1 MRKLL
6 VILFILSSM
15 VIIGE
20 PYKVTVK
27 PKAKVSQK
35 YTKENSVQIE
45 KAVKEKIKYLSRK
58 EILNEIFDINFN
70 GKEEDIVILAM
81 LRGIM
86 NVAMRNSEFEI
97 KEIEYISETEANV
110 KLKVKY
116 PDIDKD
122 ENRIFKKAEE
132 NFKKKTGLTIEQV
145 QMIESE
151 KEKPVRLILN
161 YEDTQKNKQKY
172 KTTVEYDNLFGIN
185 DNIYLSYR
193 GDMGKLAKNKK
204 HKDDYTESYS
214 AGYSFPFKSWTF
226 GLSYNKSREKN
237 QY

>member
-6 VILFILSSM
+6 VILLVLSSM

-70 GKEEDIVILAM
+70 GTEEDTVILAM

-151 KEKPVRLILN
+151 KEKMKYVMESVKIILQTFEEEVSKARRTLDTEIKISVEKKQN
-161 YEDTQKNKQKY
+161 KWIVLEDVFEFMEKI
-172 KTTVEYDNLFGIN
+172 YD
-185 DNIYLSYR
+185 
-193 GDMGKLAKNKK
+193 
-204 HKDDYTESYS
+204 
-214 AGYSFPFKSWTF
+214 
-226 GLSYNKSREKN
+226 
-237 QY
+237 

>member
-6 VILFILSSM
+6 VILLILSST

-70 GKEEDIVILAM
+70 GTEEDTVILAM

-151 KEKPVRLILN
+151 KEKMKYVMESVKIILHTFEEEVSKARRTLDTEIKISVEKKQN
-161 YEDTQKNKQKY
+161 KWIVLEDVFEFMEKI
-172 KTTVEYDNLFGIN
+172 YD
-185 DNIYLSYR
+185 
-193 GDMGKLAKNKK
+193 
-204 HKDDYTESYS
+204 
-214 AGYSFPFKSWTF
+214 
-226 GLSYNKSREKN
+226 
-237 QY
+237 

>member
-70 GKEEDIVILAM
+70 GTEEDTVILAM

-151 KEKPVRLILN
+151 KEKMKYVMESVKIILQTFEEEVSKARRTLDTEIEIPAEKIEN
-161 YEDTQKNKQKY
+161 NWIVLEDVFEFMEKI
-172 KTTVEYDNLFGIN
+172 YD
-185 DNIYLSYR
+185 
-193 GDMGKLAKNKK
+193 
-204 HKDDYTESYS
+204 
-214 AGYSFPFKSWTF
+214 
-226 GLSYNKSREKN
+226 
-237 QY
+237 

>member
-70 GKEEDIVILAM
+70 GTEEDTVILAM

-86 NVAMRNSEFEI
+86 NVAMRNSEYEI

-151 KEKPVRLILN
+151 KEKMKYVMESVKIILQTFEEEVSKARRTLDTEIKISVEKKQN
-161 YEDTQKNKQKY
+161 KWIVLEDVFEFMEKI
-172 KTTVEYDNLFGIN
+172 YD
-185 DNIYLSYR
+185 
-193 GDMGKLAKNKK
+193 
-204 HKDDYTESYS
+204 
-214 AGYSFPFKSWTF
+214 
-226 GLSYNKSREKN
+226 
-237 QY
+237 

>member
-70 GKEEDIVILAM
+70 GTEEDTVILAM

-151 KEKPVRLILN
+151 KEKMKYVMESVKIILQTFEEEVSKARRTLDAEIKISVEKKQN
-161 YEDTQKNKQKY
+161 KWIVLEDVFEFMEKI
-172 KTTVEYDNLFGIN
+172 YD
-185 DNIYLSYR
+185 
-193 GDMGKLAKNKK
+193 
-204 HKDDYTESYS
+204 
-214 AGYSFPFKSWTF
+214 
-226 GLSYNKSREKN
+226 
-237 QY
+237 

>member
-6 VILFILSSM
+6 VILLILSSM

-58 EILNEIFDINFN
+58 EILNEISDINFN
-70 GKEEDIVILAM
+70 GTEEDTVILAM

-97 KEIEYISETEANV
+97 KEIEYIAETEVNV

-122 ENRIFKKAEE
+122 ENKIFKKAEE

-151 KEKPVRLILN
+151 KEKMKYVIESVKIILKTFEEEVSKARRTLDTEIKISVEKKQN
-161 YEDTQKNKQKY
+161 KWIVLEDVFEFMEKI
-172 KTTVEYDNLFGIN
+172 YD
-185 DNIYLSYR
+185 
-193 GDMGKLAKNKK
+193 
-204 HKDDYTESYS
+204 
-214 AGYSFPFKSWTF
+214 
-226 GLSYNKSREKN
+226 
-237 QY
+237 

>member
-70 GKEEDIVILAM
+70 GTEEDIVILAM

-86 NVAMRNSEFEI
+86 NVVMRNSEFEI

-122 ENRIFKKAEE
+122 ENKIFKKAEE

-151 KEKPVRLILN
+151 KEKMKYVMESVKIILQTFEEEVSKARRTLDTEIKISVEKKQN
-161 YEDTQKNKQKY
+161 KWIVLEDVFEFMEKI
-172 KTTVEYDNLFGIN
+172 YD
-185 DNIYLSYR
+185 
-193 GDMGKLAKNKK
+193 
-204 HKDDYTESYS
+204 
-214 AGYSFPFKSWTF
+214 
-226 GLSYNKSREKN
+226 
-237 QY
+237 

>member
-6 VILFILSSM
+6 VILLILSSM

-35 YTKENSVQIE
+35 YTKENSIQIE

-70 GKEEDIVILAM
+70 GTEEDTVILAM

-151 KEKPVRLILN
+151 KEKMKYVMESVKIILQTFEEEVSKARRTLDTEIKISVEKKQN
-161 YEDTQKNKQKY
+161 KWIVLEDVFEFMEKI
-172 KTTVEYDNLFGIN
+172 YD
-185 DNIYLSYR
+185 
-193 GDMGKLAKNKK
+193 
-204 HKDDYTESYS
+204 
-214 AGYSFPFKSWTF
+214 
-226 GLSYNKSREKN
+226 
-237 QY
+237 

>member
-1 MRKLL
+1 MKKLL
-6 VILFILSSM
+6 VILLILSSM

-70 GKEEDIVILAM
+70 GTEEDIVILAM

-151 KEKPVRLILN
+151 KEKMKYVMESVKIILQTFEEEVSKARRTLDTEIKISVEKKQN
-161 YEDTQKNKQKY
+161 KWIVLEDVFEFMEKI
-172 KTTVEYDNLFGIN
+172 YD
-185 DNIYLSYR
+185 
-193 GDMGKLAKNKK
+193 
-204 HKDDYTESYS
+204 
-214 AGYSFPFKSWTF
+214 
-226 GLSYNKSREKN
+226 
-237 QY
+237 

>member
-6 VILFILSSM
+6 VILLILSSM

-70 GKEEDIVILAM
+70 GTEEDIVILAM

-122 ENRIFKKAEE
+122 ENKIFKKAEE

-151 KEKPVRLILN
+151 KEKMKYVMESVKIILQTFEEEVSKARRTLDTEIKISVEKKQN
-161 YEDTQKNKQKY
+161 KWIVLEDVFEFMEKI
-172 KTTVEYDNLFGIN
+172 YD
-185 DNIYLSYR
+185 
-193 GDMGKLAKNKK
+193 
-204 HKDDYTESYS
+204 
-214 AGYSFPFKSWTF
+214 
-226 GLSYNKSREKN
+226 
-237 QY
+237 

>member
-6 VILFILSSM
+6 VILLILSSM

-35 YTKENSVQIE
+35 CTKENSVQIE

-70 GKEEDIVILAM
+70 GTEEDTVILAM

-151 KEKPVRLILN
+151 KEKMKYVMESVKIILQTFEEEVSKARRTLDTEIKISVEKKQN
-161 YEDTQKNKQKY
+161 KWIVLEDVFEFMEKI
-172 KTTVEYDNLFGIN
+172 YD
-185 DNIYLSYR
+185 
-193 GDMGKLAKNKK
+193 
-204 HKDDYTESYS
+204 
-214 AGYSFPFKSWTF
+214 
-226 GLSYNKSREKN
+226 
-237 QY
+237 

>member
-6 VILFILSSM
+6 VILLVLLST

-70 GKEEDIVILAM
+70 GTEEDTVILAM

-122 ENRIFKKAEE
+122 ENRIFKNAEE

-151 KEKPVRLILN
+151 KEKMKYVMESVKIILQTFEEEVSKARRTLDTEIKISVEKKQN
-161 YEDTQKNKQKY
+161 KWIVLEDVFEFMEKI
-172 KTTVEYDNLFGIN
+172 YD
-185 DNIYLSYR
+185 
-193 GDMGKLAKNKK
+193 
-204 HKDDYTESYS
+204 
-214 AGYSFPFKSWTF
+214 
-226 GLSYNKSREKN
+226 
-237 QY
+237 

>member
-6 VILFILSSM
+6 VILLILSST

-35 YTKENSVQIE
+35 YTKENSIQIE

-70 GKEEDIVILAM
+70 GTEEDIVILAM

-122 ENRIFKKAEE
+122 ENIIFKKADE

-151 KEKPVRLILN
+151 KEKMKYVMESVKIILQTF
-161 YEDTQKNKQKY
+161 EEEVSKARHTLDT
-172 KTTVEYDNLFGIN
+172 EIE
-185 DNIYLSYR
+185 IYFIIFLNS
-193 GDMGKLAKNKK
+193 
-204 HKDDYTESYS
+204 EIS
-214 AGYSFPFKSWTF
+214 
-226 GLSYNKSREKN
+226 
-237 QY
+237 

>member
-6 VILFILSSM
+6 VILLILSSM

-70 GKEEDIVILAM
+70 GTEEDTVILAM

-122 ENRIFKKAEE
+122 ENKIFKKAEE

-151 KEKPVRLILN
+151 KEKMKYVMESVKIIL
-161 YEDTQKNKQKY
+161 Q
-172 KTTVEYDNLFGIN
+172 
-185 DNIYLSYR
+185 
-193 GDMGKLAKNKK
+193 
-204 HKDDYTESYS
+204 
-214 AGYSFPFKSWTF
+214 TF
-226 GLSYNKSREKN
+226 EEEVSKSRRTLDTEIEISVEKKQN
-237 QY
+237 KWIVLEDVFEFMEKIYD

>member
-45 KAVKEKIKYLSRK
+45 KAVKEKYLSRK

-70 GKEEDIVILAM
+70 GTEEDTVILAM

-151 KEKPVRLILN
+151 KEKMKYVMESVKIILQTFEEEVSKARRTLDAEIKISVEKKQN
-161 YEDTQKNKQKY
+161 KWIVLEDVFEFMEKI
-172 KTTVEYDNLFGIN
+172 YD
-185 DNIYLSYR
+185 
-193 GDMGKLAKNKK
+193 
-204 HKDDYTESYS
+204 
-214 AGYSFPFKSWTF
+214 
-226 GLSYNKSREKN
+226 
-237 QY
+237 

>member
-6 VILFILSSM
+6 VILLVLLST

-70 GKEEDIVILAM
+70 GTEEDTVILAM

-151 KEKPVRLILN
+151 KEKMKYVMESVKIILQTFEEEVSKARRTLDTEIKISVEKKQN
-161 YEDTQKNKQKY
+161 KWIVLEDVFEFMEKI
-172 KTTVEYDNLFGIN
+172 YD
-185 DNIYLSYR
+185 
-193 GDMGKLAKNKK
+193 
-204 HKDDYTESYS
+204 
-214 AGYSFPFKSWTF
+214 
-226 GLSYNKSREKN
+226 
-237 QY
+237 

>member
-1 MRKLL
+1 
-6 VILFILSSM
+6 M

-27 PKAKVSQK
+27 PKSKVSQK

-70 GKEEDIVILAM
+70 GTEEDIVILAM

-151 KEKPVRLILN
+151 KEKMKYVMESVKIILQTFEEEVSKARRTLDTEIKISVEKKQN
-161 YEDTQKNKQKY
+161 KWIVLEDVFEFMEKI
-172 KTTVEYDNLFGIN
+172 YD
-185 DNIYLSYR
+185 
-193 GDMGKLAKNKK
+193 
-204 HKDDYTESYS
+204 
-214 AGYSFPFKSWTF
+214 
-226 GLSYNKSREKN
+226 
-237 QY
+237 

>member
-6 VILFILSSM
+6 VILLILSSI

-70 GKEEDIVILAM
+70 GTEEDTVILAM

-151 KEKPVRLILN
+151 KEKMKYVMESVKIILQTFEEEVSKARRTLDTEIKISVEKKQN
-161 YEDTQKNKQKY
+161 KWIVLEDVFEFMEKI
-172 KTTVEYDNLFGIN
+172 YD
-185 DNIYLSYR
+185 
-193 GDMGKLAKNKK
+193 
-204 HKDDYTESYS
+204 
-214 AGYSFPFKSWTF
+214 
-226 GLSYNKSREKN
+226 
-237 QY
+237 

>member
-6 VILFILSSM
+6 VILLILSSM

-27 PKAKVSQK
+27 PKSKVSQK

-70 GKEEDIVILAM
+70 GTEEDIVILAM

-86 NVAMRNSEFEI
+86 NVAMRNSEVEI

-151 KEKPVRLILN
+151 KEKMKYVMESVKIILQTFEEEVSKARRTLDTEIKISVEKKQN
-161 YEDTQKNKQKY
+161 KWIVLEDVFEFMEKI
-172 KTTVEYDNLFGIN
+172 YD
-185 DNIYLSYR
+185 
-193 GDMGKLAKNKK
+193 
-204 HKDDYTESYS
+204 
-214 AGYSFPFKSWTF
+214 
-226 GLSYNKSREKN
+226 
-237 QY
+237 

>member
-1 MRKLL
+1 MKKEIVMRRLL

-70 GKEEDIVILAM
+70 GTEEDTVILAM

-86 NVAMRNSEFEI
+86 NVVMRNSEFEI

-151 KEKPVRLILN
+151 KEKMKYVMESVKIILQTFEEEVSKARRTLDTEIKISVEKKQN
-161 YEDTQKNKQKY
+161 KWIVLEDVFEFMEKI
-172 KTTVEYDNLFGIN
+172 YD
-185 DNIYLSYR
+185 
-193 GDMGKLAKNKK
+193 
-204 HKDDYTESYS
+204 
-214 AGYSFPFKSWTF
+214 
-226 GLSYNKSREKN
+226 
-237 QY
+237 

>member
-1 MRKLL
+1 MKKEIVMRKLL
-6 VILFILSSM
+6 VILLILSSM

-70 GKEEDIVILAM
+70 GTEEDTVILAM

-151 KEKPVRLILN
+151 KEKMKYVMESVKIILQTFEEEVSKARRTLDTEIKISVEKKQN
-161 YEDTQKNKQKY
+161 KWIVLEDVFEFMEKI
-172 KTTVEYDNLFGIN
+172 YD
-185 DNIYLSYR
+185 
-193 GDMGKLAKNKK
+193 
-204 HKDDYTESYS
+204 
-214 AGYSFPFKSWTF
+214 
-226 GLSYNKSREKN
+226 
-237 QY
+237 

>member
-6 VILFILSSM
+6 VILLVLLST

-70 GKEEDIVILAM
+70 GTEEDTVILAM

-122 ENRIFKKAEE
+122 ENKIFKKAEE

-151 KEKPVRLILN
+151 KEKMKYVMESVKIIL
-161 YEDTQKNKQKY
+161 Q
-172 KTTVEYDNLFGIN
+172 
-185 DNIYLSYR
+185 
-193 GDMGKLAKNKK
+193 
-204 HKDDYTESYS
+204 
-214 AGYSFPFKSWTF
+214 TF
-226 GLSYNKSREKN
+226 EEEVSKSRRTLNTEIEIPAEKIEN
-237 QY
+237 NWIVLEDVFEFMEKIYD

>member
-70 GKEEDIVILAM
+70 GTEEDTVILAM

-97 KEIEYISETEANV
+97 KEIEYISETEENV

-151 KEKPVRLILN
+151 KEKMKYVMESVKIILQTFEEEVSKARRTLDTEIKISVEKKQN
-161 YEDTQKNKQKY
+161 KWIVLEDVFEFMEKI
-172 KTTVEYDNLFGIN
+172 YD
-185 DNIYLSYR
+185 
-193 GDMGKLAKNKK
+193 
-204 HKDDYTESYS
+204 
-214 AGYSFPFKSWTF
+214 
-226 GLSYNKSREKN
+226 
-237 QY
+237 

>member
-6 VILFILSSM
+6 VILLILSSM

-27 PKAKVSQK
+27 PKSKVSQK

-70 GKEEDIVILAM
+70 GTEEDIVILAM

-151 KEKPVRLILN
+151 KEKMKYVMESVKIILQTFEEEVSKARRTLDTEIKISVEKKQN
-161 YEDTQKNKQKY
+161 KWIVLEDVFEFMEKI
-172 KTTVEYDNLFGIN
+172 YD
-185 DNIYLSYR
+185 
-193 GDMGKLAKNKK
+193 
-204 HKDDYTESYS
+204 
-214 AGYSFPFKSWTF
+214 
-226 GLSYNKSREKN
+226 
-237 QY
+237 

>member
-6 VILFILSSM
+6 VILLILSSM

-35 YTKENSVQIE
+35 YTKENSIQIE

-70 GKEEDIVILAM
+70 GTEEDTVILAM

-122 ENRIFKKAEE
+122 ENKIFKKAEE

-151 KEKPVRLILN
+151 KEKMKYVMESVKIILQTFEEEVSKARRTLDTEIEISVEKKQN
-161 YEDTQKNKQKY
+161 KWIVLEDVLEFMEKI
-172 KTTVEYDNLFGIN
+172 YD
-185 DNIYLSYR
+185 
-193 GDMGKLAKNKK
+193 
-204 HKDDYTESYS
+204 
-214 AGYSFPFKSWTF
+214 
-226 GLSYNKSREKN
+226 
-237 QY
+237 

>member
-6 VILFILSSM
+6 VILLILSSM

-70 GKEEDIVILAM
+70 GTEEDIVILAM

-122 ENRIFKKAEE
+122 ENKIFKKAEE

-151 KEKPVRLILN
+151 KEKMKYVMESVKIIL
-161 YEDTQKNKQKY
+161 Q
-172 KTTVEYDNLFGIN
+172 
-185 DNIYLSYR
+185 
-193 GDMGKLAKNKK
+193 
-204 HKDDYTESYS
+204 
-214 AGYSFPFKSWTF
+214 TF
-226 GLSYNKSREKN
+226 EEEVSKSRRTLNKEIEIPAEKIEN
-237 QY
+237 NWIVLEDVFEFMEKIYD

>member
-70 GKEEDIVILAM
+70 GTEEDTVILAM

-132 NFKKKTGLTIEQV
+132 NFKKKTG

-151 KEKPVRLILN
+151 KEKMKYVMESVKIILQTFEEEVSKARRTLDTEIKISVEKKQN
-161 YEDTQKNKQKY
+161 KWIVLEDVFEFMEKI
-172 KTTVEYDNLFGIN
+172 YD
-185 DNIYLSYR
+185 
-193 GDMGKLAKNKK
+193 
-204 HKDDYTESYS
+204 
-214 AGYSFPFKSWTF
+214 
-226 GLSYNKSREKN
+226 
-237 QY
+237 

>member
-6 VILFILSSM
+6 VILLILSSM

-70 GKEEDIVILAM
+70 GTEEDTVILAM

-122 ENRIFKKAEE
+122 ENKIFKKAEE

-151 KEKPVRLILN
+151 KEKMKYVMESVKIILQTFEEEVSKARRTLDTEIKISVEKKQN
-161 YEDTQKNKQKY
+161 KWIVLEDVFEFMEKI
-172 KTTVEYDNLFGIN
+172 YD
-185 DNIYLSYR
+185 
-193 GDMGKLAKNKK
+193 
-204 HKDDYTESYS
+204 
-214 AGYSFPFKSWTF
+214 
-226 GLSYNKSREKN
+226 
-237 QY
+237 

>member
-20 PYKVTVK
+20 PYKVTV
-27 PKAKVSQK
+27 K

-70 GKEEDIVILAM
+70 GTEEDTVILAM

-151 KEKPVRLILN
+151 KEKMKYVMESVKIILHTFEEEVSKARRTLDTEIKISVEKKQN
-161 YEDTQKNKQKY
+161 KWIVLEDVFEFMEKI
-172 KTTVEYDNLFGIN
+172 YD
-185 DNIYLSYR
+185 
-193 GDMGKLAKNKK
+193 
-204 HKDDYTESYS
+204 
-214 AGYSFPFKSWTF
+214 
-226 GLSYNKSREKN
+226 
-237 QY
+237 

>member
-6 VILFILSSM
+6 VILLVLLSTA
-15 VIIGE
+15 IIGE

-70 GKEEDIVILAM
+70 GTEEDTVILAM

-132 NFKKKTGLTIEQV
+132 NLKKKTGLTIEQV

-151 KEKPVRLILN
+151 KEKMKYVMESVKIILQTFEEEVSKARRTLDTEIKISVEKKQN
-161 YEDTQKNKQKY
+161 KWIVLEDVFEFMEKI
-172 KTTVEYDNLFGIN
+172 YD
-185 DNIYLSYR
+185 
-193 GDMGKLAKNKK
+193 
-204 HKDDYTESYS
+204 
-214 AGYSFPFKSWTF
+214 
-226 GLSYNKSREKN
+226 
-237 QY
+237 

>member
-70 GKEEDIVILAM
+70 GTEEDTVILAM

-122 ENRIFKKAEE
+122 ENKIFKKAEE

-151 KEKPVRLILN
+151 KEKMKYVMESVKIILQTFEEEISKDRRTLDTEIEISVEKKQN
-161 YEDTQKNKQKY
+161 KWIVLEDVLEFMEKI
-172 KTTVEYDNLFGIN
+172 YD
-185 DNIYLSYR
+185 
-193 GDMGKLAKNKK
+193 
-204 HKDDYTESYS
+204 
-214 AGYSFPFKSWTF
+214 
-226 GLSYNKSREKN
+226 
-237 QY
+237 

>member
-1 MRKLL
+1 MKKEIVMRKLL
-6 VILFILSSM
+6 VILLILSSM

-70 GKEEDIVILAM
+70 GTEEDIVILAM

-86 NVAMRNSEFEI
+86 NVTMRNSEFEI

-122 ENRIFKKAEE
+122 ENKIFKKAEE

-151 KEKPVRLILN
+151 KEKMKYVMESVKIIL
-161 YEDTQKNKQKY
+161 Q
-172 KTTVEYDNLFGIN
+172 
-185 DNIYLSYR
+185 
-193 GDMGKLAKNKK
+193 
-204 HKDDYTESYS
+204 
-214 AGYSFPFKSWTF
+214 TF
-226 GLSYNKSREKN
+226 EEEVSKSRRTLNTEIEIPAEKIEN
-237 QY
+237 NWIVLEDVFEFMEKIYD

>member
-1 MRKLL
+1 
-6 VILFILSSM
+6 
-15 VIIGE
+15 
-20 PYKVTVK
+20 
-27 PKAKVSQK
+27 
-35 YTKENSVQIE
+35 
-45 KAVKEKIKYLSRK
+45 VKEKIKYLSRK

-70 GKEEDIVILAM
+70 GTEEDTVILAM

-151 KEKPVRLILN
+151 KEKMKYVMESVKIILQTFEEEVSKARRTLDTEIKISVEKKQN
-161 YEDTQKNKQKY
+161 KWIVLEDVFEFMEKI
-172 KTTVEYDNLFGIN
+172 YD
-185 DNIYLSYR
+185 
-193 GDMGKLAKNKK
+193 
-204 HKDDYTESYS
+204 
-214 AGYSFPFKSWTF
+214 
-226 GLSYNKSREKN
+226 
-237 QY
+237 

>member
-1 MRKLL
+1 MKKEIVMRKLL
-6 VILFILSSM
+6 VILLILSSM

-70 GKEEDIVILAM
+70 GTEEDIVILAM

-122 ENRIFKKAEE
+122 ENKIFKKAEE

-151 KEKPVRLILN
+151 KEKMKYVMESVKIILQTFEEEVSKARRTLDTEIEISVEKKQN
-161 YEDTQKNKQKY
+161 KWIVLEDVLEFMEKI
-172 KTTVEYDNLFGIN
+172 YD
-185 DNIYLSYR
+185 
-193 GDMGKLAKNKK
+193 
-204 HKDDYTESYS
+204 
-214 AGYSFPFKSWTF
+214 
-226 GLSYNKSREKN
+226 
-237 QY
+237 

>member
-6 VILFILSSM
+6 VILLILSSM

-70 GKEEDIVILAM
+70 GTEEDIVILAM

-151 KEKPVRLILN
+151 KEKMKYVMESVKIILQTFEEEVSKARRTLDTEIKISVEKKQN
-161 YEDTQKNKQKY
+161 KWIVLEDVFEFMEKI
-172 KTTVEYDNLFGIN
+172 YD
-185 DNIYLSYR
+185 
-193 GDMGKLAKNKK
+193 
-204 HKDDYTESYS
+204 
-214 AGYSFPFKSWTF
+214 
-226 GLSYNKSREKN
+226 
-237 QY
+237 

>member
-6 VILFILSSM
+6 VILLILSSM

-20 PYKVTVK
+20 SYKVTVK

-70 GKEEDIVILAM
+70 GTEEDTVILAM

-97 KEIEYISETEANV
+97 KEIEYISEIEANV

-151 KEKPVRLILN
+151 KEKMKYVMESVKIILQTFEEEVSKARRTLDTEIKISVEKKQN
-161 YEDTQKNKQKY
+161 KWIVLEDVFEFMEKI
-172 KTTVEYDNLFGIN
+172 YD
-185 DNIYLSYR
+185 
-193 GDMGKLAKNKK
+193 
-204 HKDDYTESYS
+204 
-214 AGYSFPFKSWTF
+214 
-226 GLSYNKSREKN
+226 
-237 QY
+237 

>member
-6 VILFILSSM
+6 VILLILSSM

-35 YTKENSVQIE
+35 YTKENGIQIE

-70 GKEEDIVILAM
+70 GTEEDTVILAM

-122 ENRIFKKAEE
+122 ENKIFKKAEE

-151 KEKPVRLILN
+151 KEKMKYVMESVKIIL
-161 YEDTQKNKQKY
+161 Q
-172 KTTVEYDNLFGIN
+172 
-185 DNIYLSYR
+185 
-193 GDMGKLAKNKK
+193 
-204 HKDDYTESYS
+204 
-214 AGYSFPFKSWTF
+214 TF
-226 GLSYNKSREKN
+226 EEEVSKSRRTLDTEIEISVEKKQN
-237 QY
+237 KWIVLEDVFEFMEKIYD

>member
-1 MRKLL
+1 MRRLL

-70 GKEEDIVILAM
+70 GTEEDTVILAM

-151 KEKPVRLILN
+151 KEKMKYVMESVKIILQTFEEEVSKARRTLDTEIKISVEKKQN
-161 YEDTQKNKQKY
+161 KWIVLEDVFEFMEKI
-172 KTTVEYDNLFGIN
+172 YD
-185 DNIYLSYR
+185 
-193 GDMGKLAKNKK
+193 
-204 HKDDYTESYS
+204 
-214 AGYSFPFKSWTF
+214 
-226 GLSYNKSREKN
+226 
-237 QY
+237 